1 MLLLVVIIISA
12 FACLKSRA
20 QKWKVGNLSTVTY
33 SSDENVNTETNVA
46 YKPVLHTVTV
56 ISAGFEV
63 KQGSTEQQQSMAT
76 ENLDSKLD
84 MEQNVAYGS
93 SESTDAQISLTSN
106 GAYSTSENTNIEDN
120 VAYESSNGT
129 QISLSANIAYYKS
142 ERQLVENDYENDL
155 AEYDYI

>member
-12 FACLKSRA
+12 YVCFKSRA
-20 QKWKVGNLSTVTY
+20 QKWKVGNPSTVAY
-33 SSDENVNTETNVA
+33 SSDENVNTGINVA

-56 ISAGFEV
+56 INAGFEV
-63 KQGSTEQQQSMAT
+63 KQGSTEQQKSMAT

-93 SESTDAQISLTSN
+93 STDTQTSLTSN
-106 GAYSTSENTNIEDN
+106 GAYSTSENTNLEDN
-120 VAYESSNGT
+120 VAYESSNGA
-129 QISLSANIAYYKS
+129 QISLSANVAYYKS
-142 ERQLVENDYENDL
+142 GRQLEENDYENDL

>member
-1 MLLLVVIIISA
+1 MLLLVVIVISA
-12 FACLKSRA
+12 FVCLKSRA
-20 QKWKVGNLSTVTY
+20 QKWKVGNPSSVAY

-56 ISAGFEV
+56 INAGFEV

-93 SESTDAQISLTSN
+93 STDAQISLTSN

-129 QISLSANIAYYKS
+129 QISLSANIAYCKS
-142 ERQLVENDYENDL
+142 GRQLEENDYENDL